1 MKRTT
6 SLAAAALVCVFAAA
20 GQAQLLKRTTTKT
33 DSIPL
38 GAGSTLSI
46 AGAPVGSIKVSSTT
60 RDTVEITATIEVQA
74 ANETDLAGAALMTG
88 FVTDESLGR
97 VSIISVGAD
106 TRRKMTPTE
115 KKLVKRLNGMLYRID
130 YVISVPKYCNVEI
143 DAGKGEI
150 EIAGP
155 QGNHRL
161 NALEANAKVDLSG
174 GNFTSV
180 IAKGK
185 LAITIPSSGWRGVGI
200 DAQVATGDISVMLPV
215 KLSADLDATILRSGE
230 IVNTFATLKPR
241 DRKVPFSDKL
251 IRAKAGAGGI
261 SIKLSVGDG
270 RLYLQPLV
278 E

>member
-1 MKRTT
+1 M
-6 SLAAAALVCVFAAA
+6 CVFAVA

-33 DSIPL
+33 DSIPF

-46 AGAPVGSIKVSSTT
+46 AGAPLGSVKVSSTS

-74 ANETDLAGAALMTG
+74 ANEADLAGAAVLTG

-97 VSIISVGAD
+97 VSIVSVGAD
-106 TRRKMTPTE
+106 TRRKMTSAE
-115 KKLVKRLNGMLYRID
+115 KKLVKNLKGMPYRID
-130 YVISVPKYCNVEI
+130 YVIGVPKYCNIEI
-143 DAGKGEI
+143 DAGQGEM
-150 EIAGP
+150 EISGA

-161 NALEANAKVDLSG
+161 NAIDANATVSLSG

-185 LAITIPSSGWRGVGI
+185 LDITIPSSGWRGVGI
-200 DAQVATGDISVMLPV
+200 DAQVATGDISITLPA
-215 KLSADLDATILRSGE
+215 KLSADIDAAILRTGE
-230 IVNTFATLKPR
+230 IANTFATLKPR
-241 DRKVPFSDKL
+241 DRKVPFTDKL

-270 RLYLQPLV
+270 SLYLQPLV